1 VNEGT
6 RGEISAMILLLNSMD
21 ELNAGLGWRN
31 VHDFLEKLA
40 LVDKKIKKELG
51 KLFSKDSELIAN

>member
-1 VNEGT
+1 M
-6 RGEISAMILLLNSMD
+6 S
-21 ELNAGLGWRN
+21 WRN

-51 KLFSKDSELIAN
+51 KLFSKDNELIAN